1 MGAEGRALEVVWGDR
16 EAGGEVVAD
25 QAEVGDLLVGQFSAG
40 VSLLL

>member
-1 MGAEGRALEVVWGDR
+1 MRAEGWALEVVWGDL

-25 QAEVGDLLVGQFSAG
+25 QAEVGDLVVGQFSAR